1 MHILHIAMQAFSID
15 IIAAGDIPCIR
26 IIERIIVLHMS
37 AQFMHA
43 GAQSISWVEHTVHA
57 CSHAE
62 QASIHACITDM
73 SSISTFG
80 IDSMFFDMAP
90 IIIESIA
97 HRFLR
102 REIRGQE
109 PALAP
114 G

>member
-1 MHILHIAMQAFSID
+1 MQALSID
-15 IIAAGDIPCIR
+15 IMVAGVIPCIR

-43 GAQSISWVEHTVHA
+43 GAQSISCVEQTVQA

-62 QASIHACITDM
+62 HASMHACITDM
-73 SSISTFG
+73 SIIAMSSVS
-80 IDSMFFDMAP
+80 DSMFFDMAP

-97 HRFLR
+97 HRFLL
-102 REIRGQE
+102 REVRGQDTR
-109 PALAP
+109 LAP